1 MVNKRQGFFFFNFW
15 LLSLFSPCT
24 HWDKKFNIIF
34 VCFFLTKNSSHRS
47 ISKQCQ
53 LSFKCLRGGR
63 GWWKRVNNL
72 KNPFQNFLWSSFY
85 LKFVKNLVNESSLP
99 ILIISMKNERE
110 QSQRLFIYYN
120 CFYFSFPFLFENRR
134 GLLHCG
140 VESICDLWLKCD
152 DRWLQDWPS
161 SLMWYLLILS
171 RIYFVHILEEH
182 Q

>member
-1 MVNKRQGFFFFNFW
+1 MSVFTLYPLRHKIQHHFCLF
-15 LLSLFSPCT
+15 LSHKEFITQKYQQAMPT
-24 HWDKKFNIIF
+24 FIQVF
-34 VCFFLTKNSSHRS
+34 A
-47 ISKQCQ
+47 
-53 LSFKCLRGGR
+53 G
-63 GWWKRVNNL
+63 RVNNL
-72 KNPFQNFLWSSFY
+72 KNPFKNFLWSSFY

-120 CFYFSFPFLFENRR
+120 SFYFSFPFLSENRR

-171 RIYFVHILEEH
+171 RIYFVHILEKHE
-182 Q
+182 